1 MFMDRLETAMKG
13 TPHEKMIQ
21 WHFGG
26 YFANELICKDCP
38 HYSDSREP
46 YLAVSLQVQN
56 KKSIEESLN
65 AFVEGEML
73 EGDNAYYCDKCEK
86 KVNTLKRICIKRLPR
101 MLILV
106 LKRFKFDLETMQKI
120 KVNDY
125 CEFPHYLNMEPYTQ
139 EGLARRDKEKERQ
152 AAGEDPMEV
161 EEPPKL
167 KYPKEY
173 YEYKL
178 RGIVVHSGTSEHGHY
193 YSFIQD
199 REDTSV
205 PEEKRWYEFNDER
218 VREFEIDDIAD
229 ECFGG
234 EEKWGSMMSMAHPM
248 LNMRSEKSRNAY
260 LLFYERITPYEAPA
274 EEEEDI
280 PEGSST

>member
-1 MFMDRLETAMKG
+1 MISLMQQLFMIPSFRNTLLAVQDPNAEAVPKEDNVLFQVQCIFAALRESEKQYFNPRGFTHAFKDWDGNPTNVLEQMDVEEFFNMFMDRLETAMKG

-193 YSFIQD
+193 YSFIQ
-199 REDTSV
+199 
-205 PEEKRWYEFNDER
+205 
-218 VREFEIDDIAD
+218 
-229 ECFGG
+229 
-234 EEKWGSMMSMAHPM
+234 
-248 LNMRSEKSRNAY
+248 
-260 LLFYERITPYEAPA
+260 
-274 EEEEDI
+274 
-280 PEGSST
+280 